1 MAEHEFEANLLQAD
15 LKIKES
21 MIQVIENDLNSLTLS
36 STVLLLRTLISFE

>member
-21 MIQVIENDLNSLTLS
+21 MVKVTEKDLNSLTLS
-36 STVLLLRTLISFE
+36 STVLLLKALIFFE